1 MNTSTFYLTSGIVSL
16 GYTLYAGLKYYS
28 LSGKGLITPSEARD
42 MLRNKQIKHII
53 DVRTQTE
60 YNYGHYKKS
69 INIPISVLTKEKL
82 KQVKG
87 LNKLDKILVY
97 CNTGQRARRAVDIMR
112 EFGYKNVYYIEGTYK
127 TLL

>member
-1 MNTSTFYLTSGIVSL
+1 
-16 GYTLYAGLKYYS
+16 
-28 LSGKGLITPSEARD
+28 
-42 MLRNKQIKHII
+42 
-53 DVRTQTE
+53 
-60 YNYGHYKKS
+60 
-69 INIPISVLTKEKL
+69 VLTKEKL